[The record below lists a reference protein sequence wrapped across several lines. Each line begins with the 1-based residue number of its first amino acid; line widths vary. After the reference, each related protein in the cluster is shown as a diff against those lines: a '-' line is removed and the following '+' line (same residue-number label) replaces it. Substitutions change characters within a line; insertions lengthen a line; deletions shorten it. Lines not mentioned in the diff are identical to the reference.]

1 MLNGIL
7 HKYRHTSRGFARDP
21 IATVYPRILLGPG
34 FVLTPMFIKTRQI
47 SHVINCAEDE
57 ACPLG
62 LRNAFGSSRYV
73 CMNAL
78 DDESNIL
85 EKHYAA
91 FEAAMD
97 RFLRDPTCYNV
108 YVPCQAGMNRSAT
121 LAVAYVVRRFRA
133 KLQMVVENTARQ
145 RPCIM
150 TNIYFHEYLC
160 KFATLALE

>member
-78 DDESNIL
+78 DRYGDVFYRAHQRTREGIVHLACETREDGLSDFTSR
-85 EKHYAA
+85 YASS
-91 FEAAMD
+91 
-97 RFLRDPTCYNV
+97 
-108 YVPCQAGMNRSAT
+108 QK
-121 LAVAYVVRRFRA
+121 AV
-133 KLQMVVENTARQ
+133 
-145 RPCIM
+145 
-150 TNIYFHEYLC
+150 
-160 KFATLALE
+160 

>member
-7 HKYRHTSRGFARDP
+7 QKYRHTSKGFAHDP

-34 FVLTPMFIKTRQI
+34 FVLTPMFVKTRQI
-47 SHVINCAEDE
+47 SHVINCAEDG
-57 ACPLG
+57 ACPMG
-62 LRNAFGSSRYV
+62 LRNALGSSRYV

-97 RFLRDPTCYNV
+97 KFLRDPACQNV
-108 YVPCQAGMNRSAT
+108 YVHCQAGMNRSAT

-133 KLQMVVENTARQ
+133 KLPLVVENTARQ

-150 TNIYFHEYLC
+150 TNVYFHEYLC